1 MIVEVRITTIAI
13 KLEGKWVLDTYCRI
27 GNLNDKKFIE
37 NFMKEYAGNGI
48 DEVKIL
54 ETEVQEFYN
63 DTIHEASNMYNAL
76 EDLMNDR
83 DGNHTI
89 LNY

>member
-1 MIVEVRITTIAI
+1 MRVEVRITTIAI

-27 GNLNDKKFIE
+27 GNLNDKKFVE
-37 NFMKEYAGNGI
+37 NFMNEYAGNGI

-63 DTIHEASNMYNAL
+63 DTIHEATNMYNAL

>member
-1 MIVEVRITTIAI
+1 MRVEVRITTIAI

-37 NFMKEYAGNGI
+37 NFMNEYAGNGI

-54 ETEVQEFYN
+54 ETEVQEFYC
-63 DTIHEASNMYNAL
+63 DTLHDNTCMYNAL
-76 EDLMNDR
+76 EDMINDR
-83 DGNHTI
+83 DGNTTI

>member
-1 MIVEVRITTIAI
+1 MRTEVRITTIAI

-27 GNLNDKKFIE
+27 GNLNDKKFVE
-37 NFMKEYAGNGI
+37 NFMNEYAGNGI
-48 DEVKIL
+48 DEIKIL
-54 ETEVQEFYN
+54 ETEVQEFYC
-63 DTIHEASNMYNAL
+63 DTLKDNTDMYNAL
-76 EDLMNDR
+76 EIMIDDR

>member
-1 MIVEVRITTIAI
+1 MRVEVRITTIAI

-63 DTIHEASNMYNAL
+63 DTINEATNMYNAL

-89 LNY
+89 LFY

>member
-1 MIVEVRITTIAI
+1 MRTEVRITTIAI
-13 KLEGKWVLDTYCRI
+13 KLEGKWVIDTYCRI

-37 NFMKEYAGNGI
+37 NFMNEYAGNGI

-54 ETEVQEFYN
+54 ETEVQEFECN
-63 DTIHEASNMYNAL
+63 TLKDTTEMYVAL
-76 EDLMNDR
+76 ELMIDER
-83 DGNHTI
+83 DGNTTI

>member
-1 MIVEVRITTIAI
+1 MRVEVRITTIAI

-63 DTIHEASNMYNAL
+63 DTINEATNMYNAL